1 MKEVFTKRLL
11 NYNLPNYRVILLP
24 NPETKKYGTDTMAY
38 KAAQLSVTLPTGYK
52 NSPLLDLFKSEI
64 KSWHCCDCPCN
75 TCRIFV
81 DDVGFT
87 KCPDCIRDL
96 SGECLL

>member
-24 NPETKKYGTDTMAY
+24 NPETKKYGTDTMAC
-38 KAAQLSVTLPTGYK
+38 KAVQLSVTLPTGYK
-52 NSPLLDLFKSEI
+52 NLSLLDLFKSEI
-64 KSWHCCDCPCN
+64 RSWHCCDCPCN
-75 TCRIFV
+75 ICRIFV
-81 DDVGFT
+81 DDVGFIN
-87 KCPDCIRDL
+87 CPDWIRDL